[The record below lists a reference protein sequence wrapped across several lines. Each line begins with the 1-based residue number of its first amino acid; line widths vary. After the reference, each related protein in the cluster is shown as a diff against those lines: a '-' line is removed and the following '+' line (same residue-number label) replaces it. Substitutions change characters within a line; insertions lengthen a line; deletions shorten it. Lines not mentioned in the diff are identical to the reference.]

1 MLRGNLATRPFYN
14 QRLVTLVL
22 LLVAVAALALGA
34 YNVRE
39 FMSLSEKRRALNARI
54 EEYRGEADR
63 ITAENARQRQT
74 VDLAALRRL
83 SMDTAEA
90 NTLIDERTFSWTS
103 FFTLVQEAMP
113 YDVRLQTVT
122 PRIEKGRIL
131 IRLVA
136 FAKSEGELFEFIRRL
151 QATKRFRDGYVS
163 DSQLQDDL
171 TTWVATLQ
179 GQYLPEAPAIPA
191 SRTSGR
197 GRGQRP

>member
-22 LLVAVAALALGA
+22 LLVAVAVAALTMF
-34 YNVRE
+34 NVRE
-39 FMSLSEKRRALNARI
+39 FRALSAKRTDLNARI
-54 EEYRGEADR
+54 TKDRTEADR
-63 ITAENARQRQT
+63 IAADTARLRQT

-83 SMDTAEA
+83 SADTAEA

-103 FFTLVQEAMP
+103 FFTVVQDAMP

-163 DSQLQDDL
+163 DSQLQDDG

-179 GQYLPEAPAIPA
+179 GQYLPVEPGPRAPAG
-191 SRTSGR
+191 SGR
-197 GRGQRP
+197 GRGQQP